1 VIVGDSLNSIRLA
14 NNLKKNTKADVT
26 LVTEDDCLFK
36 SLNLGE
42 EVHKTVVSNLE
53 KNGIKVLT
61 KIPVTGIIENHSFSF

>member
-1 VIVGDSLNSIRLA
+1 MVGDSLNSIRLA

-53 KNGIKVLT
+53 
-61 KIPVTGIIENHSFSF
+61 